1 MATPLIDTH
10 AHVDFDRFDGDRE
23 AVFERARSAGLVSLV
38 NVGVGPEG
46 SRRSVEMATARKGVF
61 ATAGIHPHDAAA
73 LDDAGRAAIEGFLR
87 SGKCVGVGECG
98 LDYFRNLSPKGD
110 QERVFRWQIGLARE
124 LDLALVVH
132 CRDAYPDLLRILG
145 DEAARGPVRGV
156 MHCFSGGVEEARASL
171 DLGFF
176 VSFSGVITYPNGQK
190 TREAAKAVPLDRTLI
205 ETDCPFLAPQPQRG
219 KRNEPAFVV
228 HAAEEL
234 AKVHGVRLEEVGAA
248 TTAAA
253 RAAFRLPEATFA

>member
-10 AHVDFDRFDGDRE
+10 AHVDFDRFDADRD
-23 AVFERARSAGLVSLV
+23 AVFDRARGAGLVSLV

-46 SRRSVEMATARKGVF
+46 SRRSVALAAARKGVF
-61 ATAGIHPHDAAA
+61 ATAGIHPHDAGT
-73 LDDAGRAAIEGFLR
+73 LDDAGRAEIESLLR

-98 LDYFRNLSPKGD
+98 LDYYRNLSSKED

-145 DEAARGPVRGV
+145 EESARGRIRGV
-156 MHCFSGGVEEARASL
+156 MHCFSGGVDEARASL

-176 VSFSGVITYPNGQK
+176 VSFSGVITVPNAGK
-190 TREAAKAVPLDRTLI
+190 TREAAKAVPLDRTLV

-219 KRNEPAFVV
+219 KRNEPSFVV
-228 HAAEEL
+228 HAAETL
-234 AKVHGVRLEEVGAA
+234 AQVHGVRLEEIGAA

-253 RAAFRLPEATFA
+253 RAAFRLPEATLS